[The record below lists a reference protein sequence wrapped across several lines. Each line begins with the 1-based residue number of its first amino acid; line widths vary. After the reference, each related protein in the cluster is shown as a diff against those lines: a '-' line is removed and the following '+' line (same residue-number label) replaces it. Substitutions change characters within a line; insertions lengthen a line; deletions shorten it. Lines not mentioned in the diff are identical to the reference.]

1 MFFTVFVEN
10 TELLVIKNSIEKFWN
25 NDLTGTILTIQFVL
39 FLLGIIIN
47 NKLKIRLYM
56 VLVFLT
62 YLASSIYYM
71 IIYIPK
77 SGHFNNL

>member
-1 MFFTVFVEN
+1 MLFTVFVEN
-10 TELLVIKNSIEKFWN
+10 TELLVIRKSIEKFWN

-56 VLVFLT
+56 VLVFLS

-71 IIYIPK
+71 TIYIPK